1 MTGSE
6 NRGEKQPSRVPLQT
20 GPGRDAIAKSDID
33 EASPR
38 RTTTSDMQGHH
49 TASLITGQLARLFQS
64 AKRFTSTATESFALC
79 RGHLNVHPP
88 EGLCDNPPM
97 VLKRWLVGD
106 PLKTA
111 QARHERLSK
120 TIALAIFSSNAIS
133 SVAYATE
140 EILLVL
146 VLAGAAA
153 VAWSIPISLAILFL
167 ILVLTISY
175 RQIIYEYPE
184 GGGAYIVARTNLG
197 DRPALVAA
205 AALMIDYVLTVAV
218 SVAAGIAALTSAI
231 PGLFVHREAL
241 GLIAILFIVIINL
254 RGVRESGKVFA
265 IPTYFAIAALGFLVI
280 VGTVHSLSNPASTS
294 LPISSVGSE
303 TLTLFLVLR
312 SFAAGCSAVTGME
325 IISNGVKAFHPPES
339 KNAAATM
346 LWMSI
351 ILASLFMGISWM
363 AYHNGILPKAD
374 ETLISQLARATF
386 GTGPIYYAVQIST
399 MALLVLAAN
408 GAFAGF
414 PHLASILARDG
425 FMPHQMATFGDR
437 LVFSNGI
444 IILGLL
450 ACLLLVLFQGDTH
463 ALIPLYAIGVFVSF
477 TLSQAGMVK
486 RWLVKKGTHWQ
497 TKLIVNGLGAL
508 TTGIATIIIATTKF
522 TQGAWIVFLLIAVL
536 LLMFQ
541 GIRSH
546 YKAVREQI
554 ALDRRGERPALPRR
568 NIVIIPISG
577 LNRAV
582 VRALDFARSRPG
594 EIRAVFVDVDPE
606 ESAKVKI
613 QWAQWGG
620 GVNLIALSSPYRSVL
635 GSLLDYVEEVLEKD
649 PNTWVTVVIPEILP
663 ARWWQGILHNQRA
676 LMLKGKLLFK
686 DRVIITDVP
695 YHLTR

>member
-1 MTGSE
+1 M
-6 NRGEKQPSRVPLQT
+6 
-20 GPGRDAIAKSDID
+20 I
-33 EASPR
+33 
-38 RTTTSDMQGHH
+38 
-49 TASLITGQLARLFQS
+49 
-64 AKRFTSTATESFALC
+64 
-79 RGHLNVHPP
+79 
-88 EGLCDNPPM
+88 
-97 VLKRWLVGD
+97 LKRWLVGD

-120 TIALAIFSSNAIS
+120 AIALPIFSSNAIS
-133 SVAYATE
+133 SVAYASE

-153 VAWSIPISLAILFL
+153 VTWSIPVSLAILFL

-184 GGGAYIVARTNLG
+184 GGGAYVVARSNLG
-197 DRPALVAA
+197 DKPALVAA

-218 SVAAGIAALTSAI
+218 SMAAGIAALTSAV
-231 PGLFVHREAL
+231 PSLFIHREAL
-241 GLIAILFIVIINL
+241 GLVAILFIIVMNL
-254 RGVRESGKVFA
+254 RGVRESGKFFA
-265 IPTYFAIAALGFLVI
+265 VPTYFAIVALGLLVV
-280 VGTVHSLSNPASTS
+280 VGTVRSLSDPTGSPPIAS
-294 LPISSVGSE
+294 LAEVE
-303 TLTLFLVLR
+303 NLTLFLILR

-325 IISNGVKAFHPPES
+325 IVSNAVKAFRPPES
-339 KNAAATM
+339 KNAATTM
-346 LWMSI
+346 LWMSA
-351 ILASLFMGISWM
+351 ILASLFIGISWM
-363 AYHNGILPKAD
+363 AYHHGILPKTD
-374 ETLISQLARATF
+374 ETVISQLAHLTF
-386 GTGPIYYAVQIST
+386 GTGVIYYAVQIGT
-399 MALLVLAAN
+399 MALLILAAN

-414 PHLASILARDG
+414 PQLASILARDG

-444 IILGLL
+444 IILGVF
-450 ACLLLVLFQGDTH
+450 ACLLLVVFEGDTH

-486 RWLVKKGTHWQ
+486 RWLVKKGPHWQ
-497 TKLIVNGLGAL
+497 TKLIVNGVGAL
-508 TTGIATIIIATTKF
+508 TTGIATIIIASTKL
-522 TQGAWIVFLLIAVL
+522 TQGAWIVFLLIAIL

-546 YKAVREQI
+546 YKAVTEQI
-554 ALDRRGERPALPRR
+554 ALDRRGERPPLPRR

-582 VRALDFARSRPG
+582 VRALDYARSRPG
-594 EIRAVFVDVDPE
+594 EVRAVYVDLDPE

-635 GSLLDYVEEVLEKD
+635 RSLLDYVEEVLEKD
-649 PNTWVTVVIPEILP
+649 PNTWITVVIPEILP
-663 ARWWQGILHNQRA
+663 ARWWQNILHNQRA
-676 LMLKGKLLFK
+676 LMLKASLLFK
-686 DRVIITDVP
+686 DRVILIDVP